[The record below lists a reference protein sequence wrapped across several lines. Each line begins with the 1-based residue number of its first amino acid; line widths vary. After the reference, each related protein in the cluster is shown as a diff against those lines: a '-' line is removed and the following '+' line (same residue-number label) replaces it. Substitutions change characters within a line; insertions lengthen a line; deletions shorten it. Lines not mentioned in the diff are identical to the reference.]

1 MTAMQSGAGEASWTV
16 GNAISTAGAIL
27 ISHFAAFFGTALVA
41 SLPSLVFDILVPDSP
56 LHSIVDLIVGQIV
69 SVTLVYGSMQALRG
83 QQVAVGE
90 CLSQGMKRLGAALGV
105 AILSGIGIFFGMI
118 LLIVPGLILAT
129 MWAVAVPVAVIEEMG
144 VTASLGRSQQLTSGR
159 RWRVFGAYLLTLLI
173 TVVGG
178 AIVGGVVGVMAGVSS
193 SIFLI
198 AVWAFVALT
207 QAFSSCVFTTLYYY
221 LRREKEGVDIHQIA
235 AVFD

>member
-1 MTAMQSGAGEASWTV
+1 MTAMQSGAGETSWTV

-27 ISHFAAFFGTALVA
+27 VSHFAAFFGTALVA
-41 SLPSLVFDILVPDSP
+41 SVPSLVFDMLVPDS
-56 LHSIVDLIVGQIV
+56 LFHSIIDLIVGQIV

-90 CLSQGMKRLGAALGV
+90 CLSQGLKRLGAALGV
-105 AILSGIGIFFGMI
+105 AILSGIGIAVGMF
-118 LLIVPGLILAT
+118 LLLVPGLILAT
-129 MWAVAVPVAVIEEMG
+129 MWAVAIPVAVIEEKG
-144 VTASLGRSQQLTSGR
+144 VTASLGRSQQLTSER
-159 RWRVFGAYLLTLLI
+159 RWRVLGAYLVTFLI

-178 AIVGGVVGVMAGVSS
+178 AAIGGAAGMLVGIDTSVFQIV
-193 SIFLI
+193 
-198 AVWAFVALT
+198 VWAFVALS
-207 QAFSSCVFTTLYYY
+207 QAFSACVITTLYYY

>member
-1 MTAMQSGAGEASWTV
+1 MQSGAGEASWTV

-41 SLPSLVFDILVPDSP
+41 SVPSLVFDILVPDSP
-56 LHSIVDLIVGQIV
+56 LRSIVDLIVGQIV

-105 AILSGIGIFFGMI
+105 AILSGIAIAAGMFV
-118 LLIVPGLILAT
+118 LIVPGLILAT
-129 MWAVAVPVAVIEEMG
+129 MWAVAIPVAVIEEMG
-144 VTASLGRSQQLTSGR
+144 VTASLGRSQQLTSER
-159 RWRVFGAYLLTLLI
+159 RWRVLGAYLVTLLI

-178 AIVGGVVGVMAGVSS
+178 AAIGAVAGMLVGLDS
-193 SIFLI
+193 SIFQI
-198 AVWAFVALT
+198 VVWAFVALS
-207 QAFSSCVFTTLYYY
+207 QAFSACVITTLYYY

-235 AVFD
+235 SVFD

>member
-41 SLPSLVFDILVPDSP
+41 SVPSLVFDILVPDSQ

-69 SVTLVYGSMQALRG
+69 SVTLVYGLMQALRG

-105 AILSGIGIFFGMI
+105 AILSGIGIALSMV
-118 LLIVPGLILAT
+118 LLLVPGLILAT
-129 MWAVAVPVAVIEEMG
+129 MWAVAIPVAVIEEMG
-144 VTASLGRSQQLTSGR
+144 VTASLGRSQQLTSER
-159 RWRVFGAYLLTLLI
+159 RWRVLGAYLVTFLI

-178 AIVGGVVGVMAGVSS
+178 AAIGAVAGMLVGLDSRIFQIV
-193 SIFLI
+193 
-198 AVWAFVALT
+198 VWAFVALS
-207 QAFSSCVFTTLYYY
+207 Q
-221 LRREKEGVDIHQIA
+221 
-235 AVFD
+235 

>member
-16 GNAISTAGAIL
+16 GNAISTSGAIL
-27 ISHFAAFFGTALVA
+27 MSHFAAFFGTALVA
-41 SLPSLVFDILVPDSP
+41 SVPSLVFDMLVPDSP
-56 LHSIVDLIVGQIV
+56 FHSIVDLIVGQIV

-105 AILSGIGIFFGMI
+105 AILSGIAIAAGMFV
-118 LLIVPGLILAT
+118 LLVPGLILAT
-129 MWAVAVPVAVIEEMG
+129 MWAVAIPVAVIEEMG
-144 VTASLGRSQQLTSGR
+144 VTASLGRSQQLTSER
-159 RWRVFGAYLLTLLI
+159 RWRVLSAYLVTFLI

-178 AIVGGVVGVMAGVSS
+178 AAIGAVAGMLVGLDS
-193 SIFLI
+193 SIFQI
-198 AVWAFVALT
+198 VVWAFVALS
-207 QAFSSCVFTTLYYY
+207 QAFSACVITTLYYY

-235 AVFD
+235 SVFD